1 MYFVIYNMFF
11 LFHNIL
17 HRCRSPEEASVKQKM
32 VYSSSKD
39 ALRKALG
46 DGLARDVQAN
56 DISDLDIANILDI
69 IGRND
74 RF

>member
-1 MYFVIYNMFF
+1 M
-11 LFHNIL
+11 NIEWYPYL
-17 HRCRSPEEASVKQKM
+17 AKYCSVGCRSPEEASVKQKM
-32 VYSSSKD
+32 LYSSSKE
-39 ALRKALG
+39 ALRLALG

-56 DISDLDIANILDI
+56 DLGDLDITNVLEI